1 MVKISDVWTFDEWKQ
16 SANNQRKEA
25 EKMKKSLNWKEFYKL
40 ALRNYENGGDGIVE
54 CWDENTFNEYVNEF
68 GPITEKVALN
78 MFDTTKEIW
87 TDMQGYAD
95 W

>member
-1 MVKISDVWTFDEWKQ
+1 
-16 SANNQRKEA
+16 
-25 EKMKKSLNWKEFYKL
+25 MKKSLNWKEFYKL

-68 GPITEKVALN
+68 GPITEKVALD
-78 MFDTTKEIW
+78 MFDTAEEIW

>member
-1 MVKISDVWTFDEWKQ
+1 MIKISNIWTFDEWTQ
-16 SANNQRKEA
+16 SVNNQRKEA
-25 EKMKKSLNWKEFYKL
+25 QEMKNLTWKEFYKL

-54 CWDENTFNEYVNEF
+54 CWDERTFNEYVNEF

-78 MFDTTKEIW
+78 MFDTAEQIW
-87 TDMQGYAD
+87 TDMRGYAD

>member
-1 MVKISDVWTFDEWKQ
+1 MIKVSDIWTFDELTQ
-16 SANNQRKEA
+16 YVDNQRKEA
-25 EKMKKSLNWKEFYKL
+25 KEMKALTWKEFYKL

-54 CWDENTFNEYVNEF
+54 CWDENTFNEYVSEF
-68 GPITEKVALN
+68 GPITEKVALD
-78 MFDTTKEIW
+78 MFDTAEQIW

>member
-1 MVKISDVWTFDEWKQ
+1 
-16 SANNQRKEA
+16 
-25 EKMKKSLNWKEFYKL
+25 MKALTWKEFYKL

-54 CWDENTFNEYVNEF
+54 CWDENTFNKYVAEF
-68 GPITEKVALN
+68 GPITEKVASD
-78 MFDTTKEIW
+78 MFDAYDQIW

>member
-1 MVKISDVWTFDEWKQ
+1 MIKISDVWTFDEFAQ
-16 SANNQRKEA
+16 SVENQRKEA
-25 EKMKKSLNWKEFYKL
+25 KNMKKALTWKEFYKL

-68 GPITEKVALN
+68 GPITEKVALD
-78 MFDTTKEIW
+78 MFDTAEEIW
-87 TDMQGYAD
+87 TDMRG